1 MDWLLDGSL
10 LSNSETDLANVFE
23 YEPRSVKVVQL
34 DDEDGEPKQWKVND
48 EGWKEWFHESYKP
61 KVTVVFA
68 RRAKTSPSAYQPK
81 TIRSL
86 SFSHETFRYICS
98 KLMIHSGISRTISR
112 GDVASFCSGDVA
124 MGELE
129 EPAIV
134 YHSRTSMAWDG
145 DLALSVTH
153 LSKTGSTNAIV
164 FGTTAE
170 IEDEIIGRLY
180 CSSSALSHPFLLP
193 GIFTELERERQLK
206 RLVEDTQGELE
217 KATYYLGS
225 EEESESD
232 QAATQPIIDLWLDTT
247 ELRNGLF
254 NWKTQVEEML
264 LHIEGMAESYS
275 TSNVTDGRSA
285 FACADTKADL
295 KRKQA
300 KVNSMIRNRLRSI
313 INEYEDTI
321 RDCTMRLDGMSMAT
335 QLSHARTNM
344 QIALESKRDGKRMQN
359 ISIFSMVFLPSMFV
373 ATVFS
378 TDFFNWFPKEKEA
391 MISPYIW
398 VLISF
403 CICLSI
409 LILGGYYLL
418 STRLMCLRVAHSKS
432 RKWLSMV

>member
-34 DDEDGEPKQWKVND
+34 DDEDGEPEQWKVND
-48 EGWKEWFHESYKP
+48 EGWKEWFHENHRDLGQSYKP
-61 KVTVVFA
+61 KITVV
-68 RRAKTSPSAYQPK
+68 
-81 TIRSL
+81 
-86 SFSHETFRYICS
+86 
-98 KLMIHSGISRTISR
+98 GISRTISR

-129 EPAIV
+129 EPAI
-134 YHSRTSMAWDG
+134 
-145 DLALSVTH
+145 
-153 LSKTGSTNAIV
+153 GSTNAIV

-170 IEDEIIGRLY
+170 IEDEIIDRLY

-225 EEESESD
+225 DEGSESD
-232 QAATQPIIDLWLDTT
+232 QAATQPIIDLWLNTT

-275 TSNVTDGRSA
+275 TSNVMDGRSA

-373 ATVFS
+373 AVSQILATACLVSFLIRLKYGNWKSDHRGKVF
-378 TDFFNWFPKEKEA
+378 
-391 MISPYIW
+391 
-398 VLISF
+398 
-403 CICLSI
+403 
-409 LILGGYYLL
+409 
-418 STRLMCLRVAHSKS
+418 
-432 RKWLSMV
+432 

>member
-34 DDEDGEPKQWKVND
+34 DDEDGVRSPNSGRRMMKVGRNGFMRLIKVGEKNHRD
-48 EGWKEWFHESYKP
+48 LYQSYKP
-61 KVTVVFA
+61 KITVV
-68 RRAKTSPSAYQPK
+68 
-81 TIRSL
+81 
-86 SFSHETFRYICS
+86 
-98 KLMIHSGISRTISR
+98 GISRTISR

-129 EPAIV
+129 EPAIALEV

-170 IEDEIIGRLY
+170 IEDEIIDRLY

-225 EEESESD
+225 DEGSESD
-232 QAATQPIIDLWLDTT
+232 QAATQPIIDLWLNTT

-264 LHIEGMAESYS
+264 LHIEGVAESYS
-275 TSNVTDGRSA
+275 TSNVMDGRSA

-300 KVNSMIRNRLRSI
+300 KVKSMIRNRLRSI

-335 QLSHARTNM
+335 QLVSLFILSLIIHTLVIISH
-344 QIALESKRDGKRMQN
+344 
-359 ISIFSMVFLPSMFV
+359 
-373 ATVFS
+373 
-378 TDFFNWFPKEKEA
+378 
-391 MISPYIW
+391 
-398 VLISF
+398 
-403 CICLSI
+403 
-409 LILGGYYLL
+409 
-418 STRLMCLRVAHSKS
+418 
-432 RKWLSMV
+432 

>member
-34 DDEDGEPKQWKVND
+34 DDEDGVRDLDQ
-48 EGWKEWFHESYKP
+48 SYKP
-61 KVTVVFA
+61 KITVV
-68 RRAKTSPSAYQPK
+68 
-81 TIRSL
+81 
-86 SFSHETFRYICS
+86 
-98 KLMIHSGISRTISR
+98 
-112 GDVASFCSGDVA
+112 
-124 MGELE
+124 
-129 EPAIV
+129 
-134 YHSRTSMAWDG
+134 TSMAWDG

-170 IEDEIIGRLY
+170 IEDEIIDRLY

-225 EEESESD
+225 DEGSESD
-232 QAATQPIIDLWLDTT
+232 QAATQPIIDLWLNTT

-275 TSNVTDGRSA
+275 TSNVMDGRSA

-313 INEYEDTI
+313 IN
-321 RDCTMRLDGMSMAT
+321 DCQSSKVLTGI
-335 QLSHARTNM
+335 SHVR
-344 QIALESKRDGKRMQN
+344 ALVVDKAWNEKR
-359 ISIFSMVFLPSMFV
+359 PSADLTEV
-373 ATVFS
+373 DKVLATVTTMEQMTVS
-378 TDFFNWFPKEKEA
+378 KCNQTQNVC
-391 MISPYIW
+391 S
-398 VLISF
+398 
-403 CICLSI
+403 C
-409 LILGGYYLL
+409 LILKASGHLCILHRVGSVSDH
-418 STRLMCLRVAHSKS
+418 STFY
-432 RKWLSMV
+432 

>member
-23 YEPRSVKVVQL
+23 YEPRSVKVVRL
-34 DDEDGEPKQWKVND
+34 DDEDGEPKQWEVND
-48 EGWKEWFHESYKP
+48 EGWKEWFHENHRNLDQSYKP
-61 KVTVVFA
+61 KITVV
-68 RRAKTSPSAYQPK
+68 
-81 TIRSL
+81 
-86 SFSHETFRYICS
+86 
-98 KLMIHSGISRTISR
+98 GISRTISR

-129 EPAIV
+129 EPAIGGFTSKSTGL
-134 YHSRTSMAWDG
+134 SRQQI
-145 DLALSVTH
+145 
-153 LSKTGSTNAIV
+153 TGSTNAIV

-170 IEDEIIGRLY
+170 IEDEIIDRLY

-264 LHIEGMAESYS
+264 LHIEGMAESCS
-275 TSNVTDGRSA
+275 TSNVMDARSA

-313 INEYEDTI
+313 IHEYEDTI

-373 ATVFS
+373 AG
-378 TDFFNWFPKEKEA
+378 NWKYGHRGK
-391 MISPYIW
+391 
-398 VLISF
+398 VL
-403 CICLSI
+403 
-409 LILGGYYLL
+409 
-418 STRLMCLRVAHSKS
+418 
-432 RKWLSMV
+432 

>member
-61 KVTVVFA
+61 KITVV
-68 RRAKTSPSAYQPK
+68 
-81 TIRSL
+81 
-86 SFSHETFRYICS
+86 
-98 KLMIHSGISRTISR
+98 GISRTISR

-129 EPAIV
+129 EPAIALEV

-170 IEDEIIGRLY
+170 IEDEIIDRLY

-225 EEESESD
+225 EEESESN

-264 LHIEGMAESYS
+264 LHIEGMSESYS
-275 TSNVTDGRSA
+275 TSNVMDGRSA
-285 FACADTKADL
+285 FACGDTKADL

-373 ATVFS
+373 ATIFS

-403 CICLSI
+403 F
-409 LILGGYYLL
+409 
-418 STRLMCLRVAHSKS
+418 VKVQ
-432 RKWLSMV
+432 KFWLYVLTFEL

>member
-34 DDEDGEPKQWKVND
+34 DDEDGVRDLDQ
-48 EGWKEWFHESYKP
+48 SYKP
-61 KVTVVFA
+61 KITVV
-68 RRAKTSPSAYQPK
+68 
-81 TIRSL
+81 
-86 SFSHETFRYICS
+86 
-98 KLMIHSGISRTISR
+98 
-112 GDVASFCSGDVA
+112 
-124 MGELE
+124 
-129 EPAIV
+129 
-134 YHSRTSMAWDG
+134 TSMAWDG

-170 IEDEIIGRLY
+170 IEDEIIDRLY

-225 EEESESD
+225 DEGSESD
-232 QAATQPIIDLWLDTT
+232 QAATQPIIDLWLNTT

-275 TSNVTDGRSA
+275 TSNVMDGRSA

-373 ATVFS
+373 ALSKFKSSDWNFS
-378 TDFFNWFPKEKEA
+378 RS
-391 MISPYIW
+391 SPSCRQG
-398 VLISF
+398 VE
-403 CICLSI
+403 
-409 LILGGYYLL
+409 
-418 STRLMCLRVAHSKS
+418 
-432 RKWLSMV
+432 

>member
-1 MDWLLDGSL
+1 
-10 LSNSETDLANVFE
+10 
-23 YEPRSVKVVQL
+23 
-34 DDEDGEPKQWKVND
+34 
-48 EGWKEWFHESYKP
+48 
-61 KVTVVFA
+61 FA

-86 SFSHETFRYICS
+86 SFSRETFRYICS

-153 LSKTGSTNAIV
+153 LSKTASTNAIV

-170 IEDEIIGRLY
+170 IEDEIIDRLY

-225 EEESESD
+225 DEGSESD
-232 QAATQPIIDLWLDTT
+232 QAATQPIIDLWLNTT

-264 LHIEGMAESYS
+264 LHIEGMAERYS
-275 TSNVTDGRSA
+275 TSNVMDGRSA

-373 ATVFS
+373 ACSSTWWILSYVYSSDVSSRRSLKVTEVVVNGVIWMTV
-378 TDFFNWFPKEKEA
+378 P
-391 MISPYIW
+391 I
-398 VLISF
+398 
-403 CICLSI
+403 
-409 LILGGYYLL
+409 
-418 STRLMCLRVAHSKS
+418 
-432 RKWLSMV
+432 

>member
-1 MDWLLDGSL
+1 
-10 LSNSETDLANVFE
+10 
-23 YEPRSVKVVQL
+23 
-34 DDEDGEPKQWKVND
+34 
-48 EGWKEWFHESYKP
+48 
-61 KVTVVFA
+61 
-68 RRAKTSPSAYQPK
+68 
-81 TIRSL
+81 
-86 SFSHETFRYICS
+86 
-98 KLMIHSGISRTISR
+98 
-112 GDVASFCSGDVA
+112 
-124 MGELE
+124 
-129 EPAIV
+129 
-134 YHSRTSMAWDG
+134 MAWDG

-170 IEDEIIGRLY
+170 IEDEIIDRLY

-225 EEESESD
+225 DEGSESD
-232 QAATQPIIDLWLDTT
+232 QAATQPIIDLWLNTT

-275 TSNVTDGRSA
+275 TSNVMDGRSA

-373 ATVFS
+373 AVSQILATACLVSFLTIFS

-403 CICLSI
+403 CICLSV
-409 LILGGYYLL
+409 LVLGGYYLM

-432 RKWLSMV
+432 RQWLSMV

>member
-34 DDEDGEPKQWKVND
+34 DDEDGEPEQWKVND
-48 EGWKEWFHESYKP
+48 EGWKEWFHEVCGLGEKNHRDLGQSYKP
-61 KVTVVFA
+61 KITVV
-68 RRAKTSPSAYQPK
+68 
-81 TIRSL
+81 
-86 SFSHETFRYICS
+86 
-98 KLMIHSGISRTISR
+98 GISRTISR

-129 EPAIV
+129 EPAIGGFTPK
-134 YHSRTSMAWDG
+134 STS
-145 DLALSVTH
+145 LS
-153 LSKTGSTNAIV
+153 STNAIV

-170 IEDEIIGRLY
+170 IEDEIIDRLY

-225 EEESESD
+225 DEGSESD
-232 QAATQPIIDLWLDTT
+232 QAATQPIIDLWLNTT

-275 TSNVTDGRSA
+275 TSNVMDGRSA

-373 ATVFS
+373 ATIFS

-403 CICLSI
+403 CICLSV
-409 LILGGYYLL
+409 LVLGGYYLM